1 MNSNPFLPASYT
13 PAPEPARSGKA
24 REYHPPRPYRC
35 FYYAAARD
43 AGNTYSMASHATHVE
58 GAIRA
63 SLTRLHRRLYAACA
77 IYDEDRYLVALV
89 RRQGDTIEVWC
100 PD

>member
-1 MNSNPFLPASYT
+1 
-13 PAPEPARSGKA
+13 
-24 REYHPPRPYRC
+24 
-35 FYYAAARD
+35 
-43 AGNTYSMASHATHVE
+43 MASHATHVE